1 MRKAESDEKGEREMC
16 RFVMRDLHERAIPY
30 HCFPFSLS
38 VCGEHCLVCTVCIR
52 TSGIGKGVSEL
63 DDLALNTLGVW
74 IGEVAVQRY
83 RYRLPGLT
91 LTGW

>member
-1 MRKAESDEKGEREMC
+1 MRKAESDEKGERKMC
-16 RFVMRDLHERAIPY
+16 RFVMRDLHDRAIPY
-30 HCFPFSLS
+30 HCFPFRFQPD
-38 VCGEHCLVCTVCIR
+38 CLVRTVWSR

-74 IGEVAVQRY
+74 IGAVAVQRY